1 MKKIFICGI
10 IILFCSILLPH
21 FSFAAPSTAGVPS
34 PGAPAPA
41 PAPST
46 PGPATPAPSG
56 GTKGPVST
64 GSGLGSMTSNFSDN
78 FTKIYGFVIGIAT
91 LIFVILFLV
100 GGIMYL
106 TAAGNDEST
115 KKARSLIVD
124 AVIGLIIVLIA
135 WSAGNYIINQ
145 LVATDKSYLDAQN
158 TIKKTP

>member
-1 MKKIFICGI
+1 
-10 IILFCSILLPH
+10 
-21 FSFAAPSTAGVPS
+21 
-34 PGAPAPA
+34 
-41 PAPST
+41 
-46 PGPATPAPSG
+46 
-56 GTKGPVST
+56 
-64 GSGLGSMTSNFSDN
+64 MTSNFSDN